1 MTNALYD
8 LYQST
13 VALHERFNT
22 NQTVQ
27 QSLNRFTEEYN
38 EVLDA
43 VTKNDLENT
52 KEEFID
58 CLVTAIGVF
67 VSIGKSD
74 SNINNFKAFFILLKG
89 FQELYLVIRKAGVTS
104 EMLEEPINKVI
115 RKNNA
120 KTLETHELN
129 ATTGKITRKVIQ

>member
-1 MTNALYD
+1 MNSLLS

-27 QSLNRFTEEYN
+27 QSLELFTEEYN

-43 VTKNDLENT
+43 VTKGDLENT
-52 KEEFID
+52 KEEFVD
-58 CLVTAIGVF
+58 CVVTAIGVF
-67 VSIGKSD
+67 HSMSKSE
-74 SNINNFKAFFILLKG
+74 SNYNNLQALFVMLKS

-104 EMLEEPINKVI
+104 EMLETPINKVI
-115 RKNNA
+115 AKNDA

-129 ATTGKITRKVIQ
+129 TTTGKITRKVIQ

>member
-1 MTNALYD
+1 MNSLLS

-22 NQTVQ
+22 SQTVQ

-43 VTKNDLENT
+43 VTNQDLENI
-52 KEEFID
+52 KEEFVD
-58 CLVTAIGVF
+58 VLVTAIGVF
-67 VSIGKSD
+67 LSMSKSE
-74 SNINNFKAFFILLKG
+74 SNFNNLQALFVMIKG

-104 EMLEEPINKVI
+104 EMLETPINKVI
-115 RKNNA
+115 AKNNA

-129 ATTGKITRKVIQ
+129 SETGKITRKVVQ